1 MSSQYT
7 LLMRSLNTQPH
18 QAAVVRVQP
27 VYISDEESL
36 HVQSNQPAVQ
46 PVHDKPP
53 DQQAQH

>member
-27 VYISDEESL
+27 VYISDEEPL
-36 HVQSNQPAVQ
+36 HVQPNQPAATTQ
-46 PVHDKPP
+46 KK
-53 DQQAQH
+53 QKGLQEKI